1 MPIIF
6 SLVFIFRETEKLE
19 YRIIKLFPVVFEY
32 GFKVEISIDDGE
44 MN

>member
-6 SLVFIFRETEKLE
+6 SLVFIFRETQT
-19 YRIIKLFPVVFEY
+19 RIKLFPVVFEY